1 MNYRLIGHI
10 RKFNQDCLEN
20 EPDYLD
26 DDNDEEEDEIPN
38 RAHDEEDEE
47 E

>member
-1 MNYRLIGHI
+1 MKEDEIVENSAVI
-10 RKFNQDCLEN
+10 DLEN